1 MPIDVD
7 FGILLAL
14 RHWARGV
21 DRRVVRQ
28 PRAEAVVRAS
38 RVPQMIV
45 GFRKLRI
52 ECLATTMQQAI
63 YFDLRL

>member
-21 DRRVVRQ
+21 HWRVVRQ
-28 PRAEAVVRAS
+28 PCAEAVVRAS
-38 RVPQMIV
+38 RVPQIIV
-45 GFRKLRI
+45 GFRKLRV
-52 ECLATTMQQAI
+52 ECLAATMQQAI
-63 YFDLRL
+63 YFDLSM